1 MKLRYA
7 IIENEELARRNLQ
20 AQIEQARPGAQM
32 LFYCE
37 TIEESIAAI
46 REHPE
51 VSLIFMDIEL
61 DDGNCFEIFRRV
73 EVKAP
78 VVFTTA
84 YDEYAIKAFKVNSID
99 YLLKPIEQADV
110 ETAIAKFEMRQ
121 APARDYAAVAETM
134 LPNRPRTRVL
144 ITSGT
149 DYGYVNVAD
158 IAWFEAEEKYVF
170 VVMEGG
176 KRKLTGLASLADVSA
191 KMDADKFFQI
201 SRSVVTSVSAIAKVS
216 KFFKGRLVVEL
227 RTGDKTRKEMVSAA
241 RRDDFL
247 AWLGEGN

>member
-121 APARDYAAVAETM
+121 APARLCRRGRDHAAEQA
-134 LPNRPRTRVL
+134 
-144 ITSGT
+144 
-149 DYGYVNVAD
+149 AH
-158 IAWFEAEEKYVF
+158 
-170 VVMEGG
+170 
-176 KRKLTGLASLADVSA
+176 TGAHHQRHRLWLCE
-191 KMDADKFFQI
+191 
-201 SRSVVTSVSAIAKVS
+201 R
-216 KFFKGRLVVEL
+216 GRHC
-227 RTGDKTRKEMVSAA
+227 MV
-241 RRDDFL
+241 
-247 AWLGEGN
+247 